1 MSLRKLWIVLVV
13 VAWASL
19 ASAQDY
25 KAEHRLDLRITGM
38 VLPADA
44 LPREDLVVVDISV
57 QEKPLKLRVGKVED
71 LSGPEKAQAAKTEVL
86 LHRIRFTGDSTLMAR
101 LLNAE
106 TAGKVITVEG
116 WLNTQ
121 SRLFQV
127 TAITDGSNAAPA
139 TK

>member
-1 MSLRKLWIVLVV
+1 MKLRKLWLVLMA
-13 VAWASL
+13 VAWAGL

-38 VLPADA
+38 VLSAETP
-44 LPREDLVVVDISV
+44 PREDVVVVDISV
-57 QEKPLKLRVGKVED
+57 QGKPLKLRVGKVED
-71 LSGPEKAQAAKTEVL
+71 LSVREKEQAAKTEIL
-86 LHRIRFTGDSTLMAR
+86 LRQIRFTGDAALMEH
-101 LLNAE
+101 LLKME
-106 TAGKVITVEG
+106 TAGKVITIEG

-127 TAITDGSNAAPA
+127 TAVTDGASTTPA

>member
-1 MSLRKLWIVLVV
+1 MKLRKFWLLLAV
-13 VAWASL
+13 VAWTSL

-38 VLPADA
+38 VLPAETP
-44 LPREDLVVVDISV
+44 PREDVVVVDISV
-57 QEKPLKLRVGKVED
+57 QGKPLKLRVGKVED
-71 LSGPEKAQAAKTEVL
+71 LSVREKEQAAKTEIL
-86 LHRIRFTGDSTLMAR
+86 LHQIRFTGDAALMEH
-101 LLNAE
+101 LLKME
-106 TAGKVITVEG
+106 TVGKVITIEG

-127 TAITDGSNAAPA
+127 TAVADGSSAAPA

>member
-1 MSLRKLWIVLVV
+1 MSLRTLWLMLVAV
-13 VAWASL
+13 VWASL

-44 LPREDLVVVDISV
+44 PPREDVVVVDISV

-71 LSGPEKAQAAKTEVL
+71 LSVGEKAQAAKTEVL
-86 LHRIRFTGDSTLMAR
+86 LHRIRFTGDSALMER
-101 LLNAE
+101 LLKAE

-127 TAITDGSNAAPA
+127 TAITDGASARPV